1 MIHTGVSSVVAVQ
14 SRSARQLDVRESW
27 LDLVGFAV
35 APPQLPVPLH
45 CVLSRPKGRRPPW
58 REKFV
63 TLGTWEVFYRN
74 GQTNTHREMQRHCS
88 DVAKRR
94 NSRDDD
100 SNCARPKRVRHIK
113 QVALPSQ
120 LDIHSAFRLFCI
132 SKPNEH
138 SFNVLLEGALRC
150 YCVGTLE
157 RAKSLVYVRFDT
169 QFFGETPERAVELV
183 DASLFDEFCKLYK
196 DTAKPVP
203 LHGLAFRGYDLCV
216 PYQWLVTKVI
226 DGRIDPMALIWE
238 ASLAGLTLPVDTQL
252 RWAVERSYQ
261 AGVMDMCF

>member
-1 MIHTGVSSVVAVQ
+1 
-14 SRSARQLDVRESW
+14 
-27 LDLVGFAV
+27 
-35 APPQLPVPLH
+35 
-45 CVLSRPKGRRPPW
+45 
-58 REKFV
+58 
-63 TLGTWEVFYRN
+63 
-74 GQTNTHREMQRHCS
+74 MQRHQHG

-100 SNCARPKRVRHIK
+100 MNCAPRHKRVRHVK

-120 LDIHSAFRLFCI
+120 LDIQSAFRLFCF

-150 YCVGTLE
+150 YCVGALE
-157 RAKSLVYVRFDT
+157 RARSLVYVRFDT
-169 QFFGETPERAVELV
+169 QFFNETPERAVELV

-196 DTAKPVP
+196 NGPKPVP

-226 DGRIDPMALIWE
+226 DGRIDPIALIWE
-238 ASLAGLTLPVDTQL
+238 ASSAGLTLPVETQT